1 MKSFQLILDLPFD
14 CGICFLNC
22 FVKDCFPR
30 HIVVC
35 DGGDTIDDAIQP
47 ESSSSDVHYLRICD
61 GDLWIANTVNATL
74 GLRFI
79 LPGETTPVF
88 LRLPK
93 IEALG
98 IMNDGRSICSAM
110 RSCASTQ

>member
-1 MKSFQLILDLPFD
+1 MNTDD
-14 CGICFLNC
+14 TR
-22 FVKDCFPR
+22 R

-35 DGGDTIDDAIQP
+35 DGGDTIGDAIQP
-47 ESSSSDVHYLRICD
+47 ESSSSNVHYLCIRD
-61 GDLWIANTVNATL
+61 GDLWIADTVNATL

-79 LPGETTPVF
+79 LPGDTTPVF
-88 LRLPK
+88 IQLPR

-110 RSCASTQ
+110 NAC